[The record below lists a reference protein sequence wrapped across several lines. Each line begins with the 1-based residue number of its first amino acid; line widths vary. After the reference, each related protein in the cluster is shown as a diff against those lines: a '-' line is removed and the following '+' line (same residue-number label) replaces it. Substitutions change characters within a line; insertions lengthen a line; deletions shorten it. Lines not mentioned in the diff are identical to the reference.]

1 MLCLNFWCPVSSA
14 AVMQSS
20 LMGAMMLPGLP
31 LRTMASSKN
40 GRADGKKVME
50 CNGQEIE
57 QRWCGERLICQTVK
71 SHWDACIIS
80 CDCHTSPFFRNTF
93 LSQEKL
99 LLSCIPRF
107 FSIVFNV
114 FFRFLTELQVR
125 RLLKFTSKPRFSKP
139 RCANSVPPAP
149 CLKPQ
154 SALCFVWIFDAL
166 CHLLRSCNPASWV
179 LWCFQVSR

>member
-20 LMGAMMLPGLP
+20 LIGAMMLPGLP

-93 LSQEKL
+93 FSSKKL
-99 LLSCIPRF
+99 LLSCIPCFLF
-107 FSIVFNV
+107 FVFSFNSFFNGRWKEGYGVQWTEIEQRWCRERQICQIVKPYWNAY
-114 FFRFLTELQVR
+114 TISYDSH
-125 RLLKFTSKPRFSKP
+125 TSHKRNH
-139 RCANSVPPAP
+139 C
-149 CLKPQ
+149 
-154 SALCFVWIFDAL
+154 
-166 CHLLRSCNPASWV
+166 
-179 LWCFQVSR
+179 

>member
-20 LMGAMMLPGLP
+20 LIGAMMLPGLP

-80 CDCHTSPFFRNTF
+80 CDSHTSQKKCFWFI
-93 LSQEKL
+93 L
-99 LLSCIPRF
+99 LKHHCFWHPYAF
-107 FSIVFNV
+107 AHGFNV
-114 FFRFLTELQVR
+114 FFRFLAELHLR
-125 RLLKFTSKPRFSKP
+125 TLLKVTSKPRFSKAKTCKFGTTCTLP
-139 RCANSVPPAP
+139 SATVCFMIYLNNW
-149 CLKPQ
+149 CLIN
-154 SALCFVWIFDAL
+154 AFDE
-166 CHLLRSCNPASWV
+166 
-179 LWCFQVSR
+179 